1 MRSLFPILSTSLLVL
16 AANAGAQEQNL
27 PSTESEPI
35 SRVQVMAPPQAF
47 VFYDYEAEWIS
58 GAYAMSNG
66 WRLKVDPTSNGIV
79 AQIDKRGPVSLVA
92 MSPDRYVTRDGKV
105 SMEFNRGTD
114 GQDMVMS
121 YVPDDPTAEVVVVTA
136 TSATSLAQR

>member
-16 AANAGAQEQNL
+16 AANAGAQEQNM
-27 PSTESEPI
+27 PTTESEPI
-35 SRVQVMAPPQAF
+35 SRVQVMAPPQSF

-66 WRLKVDPTSNGIV
+66 SRLKVDPSFNGIV
-79 AQIDKRGPVSLVA
+79 AQIDKRGPVRLIA

-105 SMEFNRGTD
+105 SMEFNRGAS

-121 YVPDDPTAEVVVVTA
+121 YVPDERTAEVVVVTA
-136 TSATSLAQR
+136 TSTSLAQR